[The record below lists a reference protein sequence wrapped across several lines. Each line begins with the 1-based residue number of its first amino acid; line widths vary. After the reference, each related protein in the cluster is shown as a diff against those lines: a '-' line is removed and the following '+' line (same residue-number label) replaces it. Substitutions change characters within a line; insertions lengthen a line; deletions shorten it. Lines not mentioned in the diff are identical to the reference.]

1 MVLRPEI
8 VGFVYIYGYKRYFMR
23 IYVPVL
29 TTKSTKYLTKNAK
42 LLHDKPDSVIFD
54 LSVFGII
61 EVVSSE

>member
-1 MVLRPEI
+1 
-8 VGFVYIYGYKRYFMR
+8 MR